1 MKGKGILALA
11 IVSILVVAGLVSA
24 FVLWNSAESEMEL
37 TITYSNKVDYE
48 PFIVAEELG
57 YFEEED
63 LNVTTLVV
71 SGGIQSA
78 EAIMTGAADVGAMG
92 DAPATQLLDKNTDAM
107 IVCRYSGGEGMHRY
121 IAQEDI
127 LTPKDLE
134 GKKVGIQMG
143 SSTHGSFMQWAD
155 ANGISMS
162 DVTLVPMNPADMP
175 SAMETGQIDAM
186 AGSEP
191 WPTNVEKVCGEK
203 VHEIGTSKDLGNTF
217 PMLMMASGKAVDEK
231 PEAIKAA
238 VRAIER
244 AVDYIN
250 LNYEESAAICANH
263 TGLTMQEQ
271 MRCMDSLFFE
281 VGFDQSDLE
290 SLNQTAGFLLEN
302 DKISA
307 IPDFAG
313 KLVTED
319 DPRSDQVRLVRTE
332 E

>member
-203 VHEIGTSKDLGNTF
+203 VHEILVS
-217 PMLMMASGKAVDEK
+217 EE
-231 PEAIKAA
+231 EAH
-238 VRAIER
+238 RTIER
-244 AVDYIN
+244 GDYYVIQPILPELCSTDERKPTLGHEYSSN
-250 LNYEESAAICANH
+250 DNI
-263 TGLTMQEQ
+263 MQPNVLRE
-271 MRCMDSLFFE
+271 
-281 VGFDQSDLE
+281 
-290 SLNQTAGFLLEN
+290 TLEN
-302 DKISA
+302 FDLMIKE
-307 IPDFAG
+307 G
-313 KLVTED
+313 TTVNGELL
-319 DPRSDQVRLVRTE
+319 R
-332 E
+332 